1 MEKRMYIHNR
11 ILLMTLLM
19 VAVTVPS
26 GCQKQP
32 AATPTTEEAATE
44 TGAPAETAAQPEE
57 PKIAPEMMT
66 KAGEPMTA
74 ERYKAVGNQLKQI
87 GLALHNLHDQT
98 QYFLPT
104 QEEHPEFYDENG
116 QLKVSWRVHLLPY
129 LDQKPLYEQFK
140 LDEAWDSP
148 NNAPLAKNMPDV
160 YKSPDTPV
168 NSNKTRFRVFE
179 GKREKDG
186 EGEEKMTT
194 LFPLGQPARMR
205 DTKDGLSY
213 TIMVVEAG
221 PDKAVEW
228 TKPGGL
234 NPAQPIAELGETA
247 SQVAILKGDGS
258 ISLVKKDLEDA
269 QWTEMIGPQDFT
281 RIDWDAIEVKPGQ
294 KE

>member
-1 MEKRMYIHNR
+1 MSIQNR
-11 ILLMTLLM
+11 ILLLALLM

-44 TGAPAETAAQPEE
+44 TGAPAETVAQPEE

-87 GLALHNLHDQT
+87 GLALHNLHDEASS
-98 QYFLPT
+98 FLPS

-116 QLKVSWRVHLLPY
+116 RLKVSWRVHLLPY
-129 LDQKPLYEQFK
+129 MDQKPLYEQFK

-160 YKSPDTPV
+160 FKSPDTPAD
-168 NSNKTRFRVFE
+168 SNKTRFRVFE
-179 GKREKDG
+179 GKREKNDN
-186 EGEEKMTT
+186 GEEKMTT
-194 LFPLGQPARMR
+194 LFPLGQPARIR
-205 DTKDGLSY
+205 DTLDGTSN
-213 TIMVVEAG
+213 TIIVVEAG

-234 NPAQPIAELGETA
+234 NPAQPKAELGETA

-269 QWTEMIGPQDFT
+269 QWKEMIGPQDFT

>member
-1 MEKRMYIHNR
+1 MYIQSR
-11 ILLMTLLM
+11 ILLLTLLM
-19 VAVTVPS
+19 VTVTFPS

-32 AATPTTEEAATE
+32 AANPTTEEAATE
-44 TGAPAETAAQPEE
+44 TGAPAETDAQPEE
-57 PKIAPEMMT
+57 QKIAPEMMT

-74 ERYKAVGNQLKQI
+74 ARYKAVGNQLKQI
-87 GLALHNLHDQT
+87 GLALHNLHEEASS
-98 QYFLPT
+98 FLPS

-116 QLKVSWRVHLLPY
+116 RLKVSWRVHLLPY
-129 LDQKPLYEQFK
+129 MDQKPLYEQFK

-160 YKSPDTPV
+160 FKSPDTPAD
-168 NSNKTRFRVFE
+168 SNKTRFRVFE
-179 GKREKDG
+179 GKREKNA
-186 EGEEKMTT
+186 EGKEKMTT

-205 DTKDGLSY
+205 DTLDGLSY
-213 TIMVVEAG
+213 TMMVVEAG

-234 NPAQPIAELGETA
+234 NPAQPIAELGQTA
-247 SQVAILKGDGS
+247 SQVVILKGDGS

-269 QWTEMIGPQDFT
+269 QWKEMIGPQDFT

-294 KE
+294 

>member
-1 MEKRMYIHNR
+1 MSIQNR
-11 ILLMTLLM
+11 ILLLALLM

-32 AATPTTEEAATE
+32 AANPTTEEAATE
-44 TGAPAETAAQPEE
+44 TGAPAETAAEPKE

-74 ERYKAVGNQLKQI
+74 ARYKAVGNQLKQI
-87 GLALHNLHDQT
+87 GLALHNLHDKASS
-98 QYFLPT
+98 FLPS

-116 QLKVSWRVHLLPY
+116 RLKVSWRVHLLPY
-129 LDQKPLYEQFK
+129 MDQKPLYEQFK

-160 YKSPDTPV
+160 FKSPDTPAD
-168 NSNKTRFRVFE
+168 SNKTRFRVFE
-179 GKREKDG
+179 GKREKNDK
-186 EGEEKMTT
+186 GEEKMTT
-194 LFPLGQPARMR
+194 LFPLGQPARIR
-205 DTKDGLSY
+205 DTLDGTSN
-213 TIMVVEAG
+213 TIIVVEAG

-234 NPAQPIAELGETA
+234 NPAQPKAELGETA

-258 ISLVKKDLEDA
+258 VSLVKKDLEDA
-269 QWTEMIGPQDFT
+269 QWKELIGPQDFT
-281 RIDWDAIEVKPGQ
+281 RIDWDAVEVKPEQ

>member
-1 MEKRMYIHNR
+1 MYIQNR
-11 ILLMTLLM
+11 ILLLALLM

-32 AATPTTEEAATE
+32 AENPTTEEAATE
-44 TGAPAETAAQPEE
+44 AGAPAETAAQPEE
-57 PKIAPEMMT
+57 QKIAPEMMT

-74 ERYKAVGNQLKQI
+74 ARYKAVGNQLKQI

-104 QEEHPEFYDENG
+104 QEKHPEFYDENG
-116 QLKVSWRVHLLPY
+116 RLKVSWRVHLLPY
-129 LDQKPLYEQFK
+129 MDQKPLYDQFK

-148 NNAPLAKNMPDV
+148 NNAPLAKNMPEV
-160 YKSPDTPV
+160 FKSPDTPAD
-168 NSNKTRFRVFE
+168 SNKSRFRVFE
-179 GKREKDG
+179 GKREKDD

-234 NPAQPIAELGETA
+234 NPAQPKAELGETA

-269 QWTEMIGPQDFT
+269 QWKEMIGPQDFT
-281 RIDWDAIEVKPGQ
+281 RIEWDAVEVKPGQ
-294 KE
+294 TE

>member
-1 MEKRMYIHNR
+1 MSIQNR
-11 ILLMTLLM
+11 ILLLALLM

-32 AATPTTEEAATE
+32 AANPTTEEAATE
-44 TGAPAETAAQPEE
+44 PGAPAETVAQPEE
-57 PKIAPEMMT
+57 QKIAPEMMT

-74 ERYKAVGNQLKQI
+74 ARFKAVGNQLKQI

-104 QEEHPEFYDENG
+104 QEKHPEFYDENG
-116 QLKVSWRVHLLPY
+116 RLKVSWRVHLLPY
-129 LDQKPLYEQFK
+129 MDQKPLYEQFK

-148 NNAPLAKNMPDV
+148 NNAPLAKNMPEV
-160 YKSPDTPV
+160 YKSPDTPAD
-168 NSNKTRFRVFE
+168 SNKTRFRVFE

-221 PDKAVEW
+221 PDKAIEW

-234 NPAQPIAELGETA
+234 NPAQPKAELGETA

-269 QWTEMIGPQDFT
+269 QWKEMIGPQDFT

>member
-1 MEKRMYIHNR
+1 MSIQNR
-11 ILLMTLLM
+11 ILLLALLM

-44 TGAPAETAAQPEE
+44 PGAPAETAAEPEE

-66 KAGEPMTA
+66 KAGKPMTA
-74 ERYKAVGNQLKQI
+74 ARYKVVGTQLKQI
-87 GLALHNLHDQT
+87 GLALHNLHDEASS
-98 QYFLPT
+98 FLPS

-116 QLKVSWRVHLLPY
+116 RLKVSWRVHLLPY
-129 LDQKPLYEQFK
+129 MDQKPLYEQFK

-160 YKSPDTPV
+160 FKSPDTPAD
-168 NSNKTRFRVFE
+168 SNKTRFRVFE
-179 GKREKDG
+179 GKREKDD

-234 NPAQPIAELGETA
+234 NPAQSKAELGETA

-269 QWTEMIGPQDFT
+269 QWKEMIGPQDFT
-281 RIDWDAIEVKPGQ
+281 RIEWDAVEVKPGQ
-294 KE
+294 TE

>member
-1 MEKRMYIHNR
+1 MSIQNR
-11 ILLMTLLM
+11 ILLLALLM

-32 AATPTTEEAATE
+32 AANPTTEEAATE
-44 TGAPAETAAQPEE
+44 TGAPAETAAEPEE

-74 ERYKAVGNQLKQI
+74 ARYKAVGNQLKQI
-87 GLALHNLHDQT
+87 GLALHNLHDKASS
-98 QYFLPT
+98 FLPS

-116 QLKVSWRVHLLPY
+116 RLKVSWRVHLLPY
-129 LDQKPLYEQFK
+129 MDQKPLYEQFK

-160 YKSPDTPV
+160 FKSPDTPAD
-168 NSNKTRFRVFE
+168 SNKTRFRVFE
-179 GKREKDG
+179 GNREKNSD
-186 EGEEKMTT
+186 GEEKMTT
-194 LFPLGQPARMR
+194 LFPLGQPARIR
-205 DTKDGLSY
+205 DTLDGLSY

-234 NPAQPIAELGETA
+234 NPAQPKAELGETA

-269 QWTEMIGPQDFT
+269 QWKELIGPQDFT
-281 RIDWDAIEVKPGQ
+281 RIDWDAVEVKPEQ

>member
-1 MEKRMYIHNR
+1 MYIHNR
-11 ILLMTLLM
+11 ILLLVLLM

-32 AATPTTEEAATE
+32 AANPTTEEAATE

-74 ERYKAVGNQLKQI
+74 ARYKAVGNQLKQI
-87 GLALHNLHDQT
+87 GLALHNLHEEAS
-98 QYFLPT
+98 YFLPS

-129 LDQKPLYEQFK
+129 MDQKPLYEQFK

-213 TIMVVEAG
+213 TMMVVEAG
-221 PDKAVEW
+221 PDKAIEW

-234 NPAQPIAELGETA
+234 NPAQPKAELGETA

-269 QWTEMIGPQDFT
+269 QWKEMIGPQDFT

>member
-1 MEKRMYIHNR
+1 MSIQNR
-11 ILLMTLLM
+11 ILLLALLM

-44 TGAPAETAAQPEE
+44 TGAPAETVAEPEE

-74 ERYKAVGNQLKQI
+74 ARYKAVGNQLKQI
-87 GLALHNLHDQT
+87 GLALHNLHDKASS
-98 QYFLPT
+98 FLPS

-116 QLKVSWRVHLLPY
+116 RLKVSWRVHLLPY
-129 LDQKPLYEQFK
+129 MDQKPLYEQFK

-160 YKSPDTPV
+160 FKSPDTPAD
-168 NSNKTRFRVFE
+168 SNKTRFRVFE
-179 GKREKDG
+179 GNREKNSD
-186 EGEEKMTT
+186 GEEKMTT

-234 NPAQPIAELGETA
+234 NPAQPKAELGETA
-247 SQVAILKGDGS
+247 SQVAILKGYGS
-258 ISLVKKDLEDA
+258 VSLVKKDLEDA
-269 QWTEMIGPQDFT
+269 QWKELIGPQDFT
-281 RIDWDAIEVKPGQ
+281 RIDWDAVEVKPEQ

>member
-1 MEKRMYIHNR
+1 
-11 ILLMTLLM
+11 MT
-19 VAVTVPS
+19 V
-26 GCQKQP
+26 
-32 AATPTTEEAATE
+32 
-44 TGAPAETAAQPEE
+44 
-57 PKIAPEMMT
+57 
-66 KAGEPMTA
+66 
-74 ERYKAVGNQLKQI
+74 ERYQEVKAHLKDI
-87 GLALHNLHDQT
+87 GLALHYSHDKNRS
-98 QYFLPT
+98 FLPS
-104 QEEHPEFYDENG
+104 QEEHPEYYDENG

-129 LDQKPLYEQFK
+129 MDQKPLYDQFK

-148 NNAPLAKNMPDV
+148 HNAPLAKNMPDV
-160 YKSPDTPV
+160 FKSPDTPAD
-168 NSNKTRFRVFE
+168 SNKSRFRVFD

-186 EGEEKMTT
+186 EGDEKMTT

-221 PDKAVEW
+221 PGKAIEW

-234 NPAQPIAELGETA
+234 NPTEPKAELGETA

-269 QWTEMIGPQDFT
+269 QWKEMIGPQDFT

>member
-1 MEKRMYIHNR
+1 MSIQNR
-11 ILLMTLLM
+11 ILLLALLM

-44 TGAPAETAAQPEE
+44 TGAPAETVAEPEE

-74 ERYKAVGNQLKQI
+74 ARYKAVGNQLKQI
-87 GLALHNLHDQT
+87 GLALHNLHDKASS
-98 QYFLPT
+98 FLPS

-116 QLKVSWRVHLLPY
+116 RLKVSWRVHLLPY
-129 LDQKPLYEQFK
+129 MDQKPLYEQFK

-160 YKSPDTPV
+160 FKSPDTPAD
-168 NSNKTRFRVFE
+168 SNKTRFRVFE
-179 GKREKDG
+179 GNREKNSD
-186 EGEEKMTT
+186 GEEKMTT

-234 NPAQPIAELGETA
+234 NPAQPKAELGETA

-258 ISLVKKDLEDA
+258 VSLVKKDLEDA
-269 QWTEMIGPQDFT
+269 QWKELIGPQDFT
-281 RIDWDAIEVKPGQ
+281 RIDWDAVEVKPEQ

>member
-1 MEKRMYIHNR
+1 MSIHNR
-11 ILLMTLLM
+11 ILLLVLLM

-74 ERYKAVGNQLKQI
+74 ARYKAVGNQLKQI

-104 QEEHPEFYDENG
+104 QEKYPEFYDENG
-116 QLKVSWRVHLLPY
+116 RLKVSWRVHLLPY

-213 TIMVVEAG
+213 TMMVVEAG
-221 PDKAVEW
+221 PDKAIEW

-258 ISLVKKDLEDA
+258 VSLVKKDLEDA
-269 QWTEMIGPQDFT
+269 QWKEMIGPQDFT

>member
-1 MEKRMYIHNR
+1 MSILNR
-11 ILLMTLLM
+11 ILLLALLM

-44 TGAPAETAAQPEE
+44 AGAPAETAAQPEE
-57 PKIAPEMMT
+57 QKIAPEMMT

-74 ERYKAVGNQLKQI
+74 ARYKAVGNQLKQI

-104 QEEHPEFYDENG
+104 QEKHPEFYDENG
-116 QLKVSWRVHLLPY
+116 RLKVSWRVHLLPY
-129 LDQKPLYEQFK
+129 MDQKPLYDQFK

-148 NNAPLAKNMPDV
+148 NNAPLAKNMPEV
-160 YKSPDTPV
+160 FKSPDTPAD
-168 NSNKTRFRVFE
+168 SNKSRFRVFE
-179 GKREKDG
+179 GKREKDD

-234 NPAQPIAELGETA
+234 NPAQSKAELGETA
-247 SQVAILKGDGS
+247 SQVAILKGDGT

-269 QWTEMIGPQDFT
+269 QWKELIGPQDFT
-281 RIDWDAIEVKPGQ
+281 TIEWDTIEVKPGQ

>member
-1 MEKRMYIHNR
+1 MYIHNR
-11 ILLMTLLM
+11 ILLLALLM
-19 VAVTVPS
+19 LTVTVPS

-57 PKIAPEMMT
+57 QKIAPEMMT

-74 ERYKAVGNQLKQI
+74 ARYKAVGNQLKQI
-87 GLALHNLHDQT
+87 GLALHNLHEEAS
-98 QYFLPT
+98 YFLPS

-129 LDQKPLYEQFK
+129 MDQKPLYEQFK

-213 TIMVVEAG
+213 TMMVVEAG
-221 PDKAVEW
+221 PDKAIEW

-234 NPAQPIAELGETA
+234 NPAQPKAELGETA

-269 QWTEMIGPQDFT
+269 QWKEMIGPQDFT